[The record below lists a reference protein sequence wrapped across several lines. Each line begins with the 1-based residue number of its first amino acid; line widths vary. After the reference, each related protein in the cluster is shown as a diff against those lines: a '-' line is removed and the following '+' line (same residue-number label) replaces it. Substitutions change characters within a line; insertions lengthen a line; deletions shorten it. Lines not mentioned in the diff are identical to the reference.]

1 MKRITVEYCGI
12 EASGTTVREAKQA
25 AAAQLSRLVKDVEQ
39 APTIVRS
46 GAYAKLVWRG
56 IEGWRSTIIAA
67 PDMTHGTM
75 AHLYGSC
82 MSGDDRT
89 TAVRRALCDVVQ
101 LAWILD
107 VGSNSGF
114 ATENGLRGDDLASF
128 LRWSTWQRSY
138 AKAFADLVANGL
150 SEDTARNHAHHM
162 ASGLQIAA

>member
-1 MKRITVEYCGI
+1 MKKITVEYCGI

-25 AAAQLSRLVKDVEQ
+25 AATRLSRLVKDVEQ

-101 LAWILD
+101 LAWNLD
-107 VGSNSGF
+107 VGSIPVSQPRMVCAAMISPVFSAGPLG
-114 ATENGLRGDDLASF
+114 NGHTLRPLPI
-128 LRWSTWQRSY
+128 L
-138 AKAFADLVANGL
+138 LP
-150 SEDTARNHAHHM
+150 M
-162 ASGLQIAA
+162 A